1 MSVSAQATVV
11 SSVMLSGPVM
21 WFCSVIVQ
29 MALPRKCR
37 SGCTPFASPLFF
49 ADDVGGLLKMGEGDF
64 SLEMP
69 VGVPL
74 G

>member
-1 MSVSAQATVV
+1 MSVSAQVTVV
-11 SSVMLSGPVM
+11 SSVMLSGLVM

-37 SGCTPFASPLFF
+37 SGWTPSASPLFF
-49 ADDVGGLLKMGEGDF
+49 GDDVGGLLKRGEEDF

-69 VGVPL
+69 VWVPL